1 MSMFLHT
8 ESFFSGQVHV
18 NGEPD
23 AIGMGGTVE
32 PAKLVESE
40 LGGQEVP
47 RHPTLY
53 VIHFMCE
60 YTIT

>member
-8 ESFFSGQVHV
+8 ESLFSGQVHV
-18 NGEPD
+18 DGEPD

-40 LGGQEVP
+40 LGAGSPKAPHSLRDSLHV
-47 RHPTLY
+47 
-53 VIHFMCE
+53 
-60 YTIT
+60 